1 MRSFVVLG
9 LMACSAGPLTA
20 QHQGHQGQ
28 GQQHMPMHMQMHMQG
43 QMQSQMQG
51 RMQGQ
56 MQGQMQMGGQEAL
69 PGPLRVYEAF
79 APAKVLEAA
88 ERLGLSESQT
98 EQLKSIAA
106 RAKTAGDNAQAPA
119 HAAMMS
125 AQAELAK
132 ANPDTSLVH
141 DLVVAHATAE
151 GNMQWIRVSAALQVQ
166 AVLTAEQRAK
176 LTAK

>member
-1 MRSFVVLG
+1 MRSFIVLG
-9 LMACSAGPLTA
+9 LMACSAGSLAA
-20 QHQGHQGQ
+20 QHQEHQGQ
-28 GQQHMPMHMQMHMQG
+28 SQPGMHMQMR
-43 QMQSQMQG
+43 MQG
-51 RMQGQ
+51 RMQG
-56 MQGQMQMGGQEAL
+56 MHGQMQMGGEAAL

-79 APAKVLEAA
+79 APAKVLEAT
-88 ERLGLSESQT
+88 EKLGLTEPQT
-98 EQLKSIAA
+98 EQLKAIAA
-106 RAKTAGDNAQAPA
+106 RARAAGDNAHAPA

>member
-1 MRSFVVLG
+1 MRSFIVLG
-9 LMACSAGPLTA
+9 LMACSVGPLAA
-20 QHQGHQGQ
+20 QHQEHQGQ
-28 GQQHMPMHMQMHMQG
+28 GQPQM
-43 QMQSQMQG
+43 QMQG

-56 MQGQMQMGGQEAL
+56 MQMGGEEAL
-69 PGPLRVYEAF
+69 PGPLRIYEAF
-79 APAKVLEAA
+79 APAKVLEAG
-88 ERLGLSESQT
+88 EKLGLTETQT
-98 EQLKSIAA
+98 EQLKAIAA
-106 RAKTAGDNAQAPA
+106 RAKTAGDNAHAPA

-151 GNMQWIRVSAALQVQ
+151 GNTQWIRVSAALQVQ

>member
-1 MRSFVVLG
+1 MRSFIVLG
-9 LMACSAGPLTA
+9 LVACSAGPLAA
-20 QHQGHQGQ
+20 QHQEHQGQ
-28 GQQHMPMHMQMHMQG
+28 GQQHKQMHMQMHMQG
-43 QMQSQMQG
+43 
-51 RMQGQ
+51 R
-56 MQGQMQMGGQEAL
+56 MQMGGQEAL

-88 ERLGLSESQT
+88 EQLGLTESQT
-98 EQLKSIAA
+98 EQLKAIAA
-106 RAKTAGDNAQAPA
+106 RARTAGDNAHAPA

-151 GNMQWIRVSAALQVQ
+151 GNMQWTRVSAALQVQ

>member
-1 MRSFVVLG
+1 MRSFIVLG
-9 LMACSAGPLTA
+9 LMACSVGPLAA
-20 QHQGHQGQ
+20 QHQEHQGQ
-28 GQQHMPMHMQMHMQG
+28 GQQHMHM
-43 QMQSQMQG
+43 QMQG

-56 MQGQMQMGGQEAL
+56 MQGRMQGQMQMAGEQAL

-88 ERLGLSESQT
+88 EQLGLTESQT
-98 EQLKSIAA
+98 EQLKAIAA
-106 RAKTAGDNAQAPA
+106 RAKTAGDNAHAPA

-132 ANPDTSLVH
+132 ADPDTSLVH

>member
-1 MRSFVVLG
+1 VRSFIVLG
-9 LMACSAGPLTA
+9 LMACSAGSLAA
-20 QHQGHQGQ
+20 QHQEHQRQGQ
-28 GQQHMPMHMQMHMQG
+28 PDMQMPMQMHRQG
-43 QMQSQMQG
+43 RMQG

-56 MQGQMQMGGQEAL
+56 MQGQMQMAGEAAL

-88 ERLGLSESQT
+88 EQLGLTEPQT
-98 EQLKSIAA
+98 EQLKAIAA
-106 RAKTAGDNAQAPA
+106 RARTAGDNAHAPA